1 MGQKCFSPSSASCR
15 SNTKKLH
22 KNLPENSDIS
32 PNKAASSAMNAR
44 FPVESGESLTKNVVM
59 AQQQQ
64 QKGRDET
71 HLPVW
76 VYVIFRKNPSSGHEK
91 VSIKDSLDGPVFWS
105 RRVLYVFCCSC
116 HFDRHERD
124 LLRLM
129 EQWKQRIERVCLVDR
144 PLDYPFLPD
153 SLFGFLANHLPRL
166 EFVYLRELD
175 LEKINR
181 ATVERL
187 SQHKH
192 LKKLIV
198 HGCRN
203 YEVLQD
209 FQNLPQLLVVR
220 GDIQGLKAM
229 IGCEDDFPL
238 SESISEGNGK
248 A

>member
-1 MGQKCFSPSSASCR
+1 MGQKCFCPLSCR
-15 SNTKKLH
+15 SPQKLD
-22 KNLPENSDIS
+22 KTLSDESNSAS
-32 PNKAASSAMNAR
+32 PNTTDCSMNIR
-44 FPVESGESLTKNVVM
+44 FPVESGESLNASSKNVV
-59 AQQQQ
+59 ASEH
-64 QKGRDET
+64 KKREEAN
-71 HLPVW
+71 LPVW

-129 EQWKQRIERVCLVDR
+129 EQWKHRIERVCLVDR

-153 SLFGFLANHLPRL
+153 SLFGFLANHLPQL

-181 ATVERL
+181 VTVERL
-187 SQHKH
+187 SQHKR
-192 LKKLIV
+192 LKKMIV

-209 FQNLPQLLVVR
+209 FRNLPQLLVVK

-229 IGCEDDFPL
+229 IGCEEFPL
-238 SESISEGNGK
+238 SESISEAK
-248 A
+248 E